1 VPSWASRQDDWPVVR
16 SLGERMRGTAPKS
29 AVVRVHEDVE
39 IAAGLGGSLEHSC
52 VAGIQMHAARDAM
65 SVYRSRSSAWAEK

>member
-1 VPSWASRQDDWPVVR
+1 MVR
-16 SLGERMRGTAPKS
+16 SLGERMREMALKS
-29 AVVRVHEDVE
+29 AVVHVHGDVE

-65 SVYRSRSSAWAEK
+65 SVYRSRSSAWVEK